1 MTDYEIRHQKAKK
14 EFHPLRDDED
24 LEVLKP
30 ISWGAV
36 VIDQCQGLALS
47 THHSQVK
54 MLIADITYFSS
65 GLHLLFCID
74 SQLSPVTYVSKM
86 YQDKCATR
94 FNSCS
99 VLSLLDTKYDKANI
113 ELLNTDSDL
122 DLTEFKKR
130 LKHFV
135 AYECKSSSSKF
146 IEYWSHDGSGVYSIR
161 NILSDLI
168 PKKFGG
174 DSCMNIS
181 GSGQGKIATLNRYNN
196 MESGIFSLLME
207 TSASV
212 RSVIKLS
219 GIEIMLS
226 FNSDWNPN
234 NDLRSLQ
241 KILFNS
247 KSEHINVL
255 HLYSCF
261 TVEEKALMLAMRHDI
276 FAELLGLMSSN
287 RENNNHNG
295 CSKIV
300 TVQENGKTYSGE
312 IPLLGE
318 VEMQQTDSSFVR

>member
-24 LEVLKP
+24 VGLPFLIITTSAALPLWEAEFSCWTGVN
-30 ISWGAV
+30 V
-36 VIDQCQGLALS
+36 VVYQ
-47 THHSQVK
+47 
-54 MLIADITYFSS
+54 
-65 GLHLLFCID
+65 D

-99 VLSLLDTKYDKANI
+99 VLSLLDTKYDKANN
-113 ELLNTDSDL
+113 ELNTDSDL

-181 GSGQGKIATLNRYNN
+181 GSGQGKIATLNKYNN

-219 GIEIMLS
+219 GIEIILS

-261 TVEEKALMLAMRHDI
+261 TVEEKALMLAMRGKHVRI
-276 FAELLGLMSSN
+276 KGINQVACQELLSWRAPYLFNVQSSI
-287 RENNNHNG
+287 
-295 CSKIV
+295 SK
-300 TVQENGKTYSGE
+300 
-312 IPLLGE
+312 
-318 VEMQQTDSSFVR
+318 